1 MLEDPWKKQLV
12 NHVCSINWIKDDL
25 TLMLVEKG
33 FFVKNMKDKPSH
45 DIVVKWNELVKLLKI
60 EKDKLEVNRRKTC
73 IFNWLLWLNF
83 ICKQHL

>member
-1 MLEDPWKKQLV
+1 
-12 NHVCSINWIKDDL
+12 
-25 TLMLVEKG
+25 MLVEKG

-73 IFNWLLWLNF
+73 IFNWLL
-83 ICKQHL
+83 